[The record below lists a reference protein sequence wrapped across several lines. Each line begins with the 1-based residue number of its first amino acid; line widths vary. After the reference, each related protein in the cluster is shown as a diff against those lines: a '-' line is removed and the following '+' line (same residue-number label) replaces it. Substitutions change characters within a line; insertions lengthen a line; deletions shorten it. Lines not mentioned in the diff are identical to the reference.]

1 MEELFDFTEPPIDT
15 NSEAFQAYYRMRR
28 IAHQLG
34 DESLKPDGK
43 VMTRDEVEEVLSM
56 APKKNAAAID
66 EYDTGELK
74 G

>member
-15 NSEAFQAYYRMRR
+15 ESEAFQAYYRMRR

-43 VMTRDEVEEVLSM
+43 VMTREEVEAVLLM
-56 APKKNAAAID
+56 APKKNAVVID
-66 EYDTGELK
+66 EVEED
-74 G
+74 